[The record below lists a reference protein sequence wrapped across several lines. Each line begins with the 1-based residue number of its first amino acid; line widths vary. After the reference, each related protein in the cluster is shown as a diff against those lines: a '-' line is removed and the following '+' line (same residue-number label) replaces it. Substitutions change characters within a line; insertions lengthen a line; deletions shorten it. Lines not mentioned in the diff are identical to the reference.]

1 MALAQ
6 GKGSE
11 TALVMNSGYQANLT
25 VLAALADAK
34 VVGKPVTVLA
44 DRLCHHSLLQG
55 VLLSGAKLLRFR
67 HNDKAHLETLLQA
80 QQGAHI
86 IIVSESVFGMDG
98 DRADLATLI
107 ALARTYGAM
116 LYIDEAHATGVCGPR
131 GFGLCANYKGQ
142 IDIAMGT
149 FGKALGSF
157 GAYIAC
163 SQSLRDYLIQRCGG
177 LIYSTALPP
186 SVLGANLAALELVP
200 QMDSERA
207 YLQEQ
212 SARLR
217 DFLRAQG
224 WDCGASVTHIIPVIL
239 GGEDSA
245 LNLSER
251 LAERGILAPA
261 IRPPTVPRGS
271 SRLRISLSTAHK
283 TEDIDRLIAIM
294 GEEAPHFAA
303 PVARAS

>member
-1 MALAQ
+1 
-6 GKGSE
+6 
-11 TALVMNSGYQANLT
+11 
-25 VLAALADAK
+25 
-34 VVGKPVTVLA
+34 
-44 DRLCHHSLLQG
+44 LLQG

-107 ALARTYGAM
+107 ALARTCGAM

-142 IDIAMGT
+142 INIAMGT

-217 DFLRAQG
+217 DSLRAQG

-303 PVARAS
+303 PACAKPELRSGEGRPVARAS